1 MTQSSTQIVQLAGAA
16 LRYEVDV
23 GRDSLEFWDD
33 GISIAASGI
42 IRPTDQN
49 LTGFVYVNGATAGQT
64 GNLEP
69 AWPTVVGGTVVDG
82 SLTWTAAAPPAAGQD
97 TIQSATWTQIS
108 PPDAALTITGQ
119 SNTSLVASAL
129 IGGGTVGNVYT
140 IQIDVTM
147 KSGVILPYQ
156 IILTIL

>member
-1 MTQSSTQIVQLAGAA
+1 MADLERRGRCGAPD
-16 LRYEVDV
+16 L
-23 GRDSLEFWDD
+23 SLGVRRAAFFR
-33 GISIAASGI
+33 GIRWPEKEPKN
-42 IRPTDQN
+42 RP
-49 LTGFVYVNGATAGQT
+49 
-64 GNLEP
+64 
-69 AWPTVVGGTVVDG
+69 